1 MSGMIC
7 QLNHEFCKL
16 FTNVILKGKKFKNVR
31 MPSHPISLESTRCT
45 TKIILKGSHEIC
57 LPKNKF
63 PSKVENYIFV
73 NGSHQTYMPRVGFA
87 STVHKSITFI
97 NEKMQNIMLWG
108 KFEQK
113 N

>member
-1 MSGMIC
+1 
-7 QLNHEFCKL
+7 
-16 FTNVILKGKKFKNVR
+16 
-31 MPSHPISLESTRCT
+31 
-45 TKIILKGSHEIC
+45 
-57 LPKNKF
+57 
-63 PSKVENYIFV
+63 
-73 NGSHQTYMPRVGFA
+73 MPRVGFA